1 LTFAFPYVILL
12 GKVKEKNMTIKVYK
26 LKGRK
31 HTFLKEYKTM
41 KGALDYIESIKNY
54 EFTLL
59 GIKNN
64 KQVVIYQGQQER
76 KNFFEKML
84 DLLHIQ

>member
-1 LTFAFPYVILL
+1 MIR
-12 GKVKEKNMTIKVYK
+12 VYK
-26 LKGRK
+26 IKKRK
-31 HTFLKEYKTM
+31 PYELLKEYKTI

-54 EFTLL
+54 DSILI

-64 KQVVIYQGQQER
+64 KQVVIYQGQQT
-76 KNFFEKML
+76 KKTFFEKMF

>member
-1 LTFAFPYVILL
+1 
-12 GKVKEKNMTIKVYK
+12 MTIKVYK

-54 EFTLL
+54 DFALL
-59 GIKNN
+59 GIKGKN
-64 KQVVIYQGQQER
+64 QVIIYQGQQQR
-76 KNFFEKML
+76 KNFLEKIFENF
-84 DLLHIQ
+84 HIL